1 MSYFTAEK
9 LGITLARAR
18 VAAGLS
24 QVDMARRIN
33 KGKATIQSWEC
44 GASSPPAD
52 KIMDWFEA
60 CGASPLPAMQEMLH
74 PELYKEPIQR
84 KSDEYLDEAL
94 TEYFRT
100 APRIVKEMVLFI
112 LLGRHGSYPPAVF
125 AEVCAN
131 LHTPLQN
138 KVSVCGQILD
148 NYGFAVAT
156 GADPIPWEVQPP
168 VNLLRS
174 AYQAGKEA
182 AKSGESDYTAKR
194 GEEP

>member
-1 MSYFTAEK
+1 MSYFTAAK
-9 LGITLARAR
+9 IGTALAKAR
-18 VAAGLS
+18 VSAGLS
-24 QVDMARRIN
+24 QREIARMIEKNERTVQN
-33 KGKATIQSWEC
+33 WEKGV
-44 GASSPPAD
+44 SSPD
-52 KIMDWFEA
+52 CDEIMDWFTA
-60 CGASPLPAMQEMLH
+60 CGCSPLAPMQEMLH

-84 KSDEYLDEAL
+84 KSDEDLDEAL
-94 TEYFRT
+94 TKYFRT

-168 VNLLRS
+168 VSLLQS

>member
-9 LGITLARAR
+9 LGIALARAR

-24 QVDMARRIN
+24 QVEMARRIN
-33 KGKATIQSWEC
+33 KGKATIQSWEG

-84 KSDEYLDEAL
+84 KSDEDLDEAL

-156 GADPIPWEVQPP
+156 GTDPIPWEVQPP

-182 AKSGESDYTAKR
+182 AKSGEADYTAKR
-194 GEEP
+194 GEEL

>member
-1 MSYFTAEK
+1 MSYFTAAK
-9 LGITLARAR
+9 IGTALAKAR
-18 VAAGLS
+18 VSAGLS
-24 QVDMARRIN
+24 QREIARMIEKNERTVQN
-33 KGKATIQSWEC
+33 WEKGV
-44 GASSPPAD
+44 SSPD
-52 KIMDWFEA
+52 CDEIMDWFTA
-60 CGASPLPAMQEMLH
+60 CGCSPLAPMQEMLH

-84 KSDEYLDEAL
+84 KSDEDLDEAL

-156 GADPIPWEVQPP
+156 GTDPIPWEVQPP

-182 AKSGESDYTAKR
+182 AKSGEADYTAKR